1 MTSPRTP
8 EANAAPM
15 PRERLLQLTT
25 AVWAAQALWAAAR
38 LGVADQLAAGPR
50 TRDELAAATDTRPLP
65 LYRVLRAL
73 AGLGIFQ
80 ELPDGRLAN
89 TPASEL
95 LRSGISGS
103 LRDYVIF
110 VGEPW
115 HLAAHGEILHS
126 LRTGEPSV
134 GRVVGK
140 DVWEF
145 FASDAEAGRRFHAG
159 MTSLIGGEAA
169 LVRDGYDFGDIRTLV
184 DVGGG
189 HGALLGTIAAAEPGL
204 RGILFDRPGVAEGA
218 RDTFERLGMGERI
231 RIESGDFFQAVPR
244 GDAYLLSHI
253 LHDWDDERAI
263 AILRSIRRAAEPAAR
278 VLLVESVIPPGNE
291 FHVGK
296 LLDLEMLLLPGG
308 IERTEAEYAA
318 LLRAGGFRL
327 RRVLPLPSPSS
338 IVEGIA
344 EA

>member
-1 MTSPRTP
+1 MAIPPS
-8 EANAAPM
+8 EAAAP
-15 PRERLLQLTT
+15 PEHRNALLQLTT

-38 LGVADQLAAGPR
+38 LGVADQLAGGPR
-50 TRDELAAATDTRPLP
+50 SREELATATGTLPLP
-65 LYRVLRAL
+65 LYRALRAL

-89 TPASEL
+89 TPTSEL
-95 LRSGISGS
+95 LRSGVPGS

-110 VGEPW
+110 TGEPW

-126 LRTGEPSV
+126 LRTGRPSV
-134 GRVVGK
+134 DKVVGK
-140 DVWEF
+140 NIWEF
-145 FASDAEAGRRFHAG
+145 FASDAEAGTRFHAG
-159 MTSLIGGEAA
+159 MTSLIEGEAA
-169 LVRDGYDFGDIRTLV
+169 LVRDGYDFREVGTLV

-189 HGALLGTIAAAEPGL
+189 HGALLGTILAGQPGL
-204 RGILFDRPGVAEGA
+204 RGILFDQPGVVDGA
-218 RDTFERLGMGERI
+218 RDTFERLGLCERVK
-231 RIESGDFFQAVPR
+231 IESGDFFQSVPR

-253 LHDWDDERAI
+253 IHDWDDERAI
-263 AILRSIRRAAEPAAR
+263 AILRSIRRASGPGAR
-278 VLLVESVIPPGNE
+278 LLLVEGVIPPGNE

-308 IERTEAEYAA
+308 VERTQAEYAA

-327 RRVLPLPSPSS
+327 RQVLPLPSPSS
-338 IVEGIA
+338 IVEGVA

>member
-8 EANAAPM
+8 DARPA
-15 PRERLLQLTT
+15 PRELLLQLTT
-25 AVWAAQALWAAAR
+25 AVWTAQALWAAAR
-38 LGVADQLAAGPR
+38 LGLADQLAAGPR
-50 TRDELAAATDTRPLP
+50 TRDELAAATGTLPLP

-95 LRSGISGS
+95 LRSGVPGS
-103 LRDYVIF
+103 IRDYVIF

-115 HLAAHGEILHS
+115 HLAAHGEILHA

-134 GRVVGK
+134 DRVVGK
-140 DVWEF
+140 NIWEF

-159 MTSLIGGEAA
+159 MASLIGGEAD
-169 LVRDGYDFGDIRTLV
+169 LVRDGYDFADVRTLV

-189 HGALLGTIAAAEPGL
+189 HGALLGAVLAGHPRV
-204 RGILFDRPGVAEGA
+204 RGILFDQPAVVEGA
-218 RDTFERLGMGERI
+218 RDTFERLGVRERV
-231 RIESGDFFQAVPR
+231 RIEGGDFFQAVPR

-253 LHDWDDERAI
+253 VHDWDDERVI
-263 AILRSIRRAAEPAAR
+263 AILRSIRRAAEPGAR
-278 VLLVESVIPPGNE
+278 LLLVESVIPPGNT

-318 LLRAGGFRL
+318 LLRAGGFHL

-338 IVEGIA
+338 IVEAVA